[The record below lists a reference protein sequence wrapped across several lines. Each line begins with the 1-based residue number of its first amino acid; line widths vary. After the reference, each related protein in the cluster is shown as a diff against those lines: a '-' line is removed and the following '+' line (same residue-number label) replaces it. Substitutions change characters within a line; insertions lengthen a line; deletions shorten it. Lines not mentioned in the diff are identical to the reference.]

1 MKCQGTLS
9 FAGRHF
15 YFKPRTTQ
23 SPVFGKPI
31 QKEANLNGRTHCVV
45 SSTATSTA
53 PVTGDVKK
61 RQKRNL
67 HNFCTSEVISVTPK
81 RQHQTCNRV
90 SLTEMTGMEF

>member
-53 PVTGDVKK
+53 PVTGGCEKATKK
-61 RQKRNL
+61 ESSQLLYFRGDFR
-67 HNFCTSEVISVTPK
+67 HPK
-81 RQHQTCNRV
+81 A
-90 SLTEMTGMEF
+90 SALDM